1 MTTVV
6 TLCKIGPGIPEKG
19 HVGQS
24 EPVIGPNNQAEA
36 FSLISFSFFENKIKE
51 LCVTCAITI
60 DLDG

>member
-1 MTTVV
+1 VTTVV

-51 LCVTCAITI
+51 LCVTSVP
-60 DLDG
+60 